1 MAEIKNMSYY
11 FNKQYFRNL
20 RVEIQ
25 NNAVDEKLLISLP
38 EGESFVDR
46 NKEMISFSFQYK
58 DGSFR
63 PWDIEGVRSFK
74 LTTVYPGLLMGMGY
88 AHELKHDDAVKC
100 GFSFDYVSGLPYLQ
114 GSSLKGT
121 LRDFFPEGDSKK
133 ERNKISYI
141 KELLGKSEAVDIEAL
156 KKNIF
161 EGGDTFLDVFPV
173 PENKTKILSPEYI
186 TPHNKG
192 KFANPIPI
200 KLIKVKPNITF
211 RFCFRLTDFTDESG
225 KVLVSVEEKLALFR
239 QLILD
244 GGIGAKT
251 NVGFGKFRER
261 PVLEEEPLCVR
272 KPFEKQTS
280 LEKKQTGTC
289 RNCGKQ
295 TVINRST
302 KRYFDYCRDCWQN
315 YKKEH
320 GK

>member
-1 MAEIKNMSYY
+1 MTDIKNMSYY

-25 NNAVDEKLLISLP
+25 NNGADEKLLISLP
-38 EGESFVDR
+38 EGESFAER
-46 NKEMISFSFQYK
+46 NKELISFPFQYR

-63 PWDIEGVRSFK
+63 PWDIEGVKSFQ

-88 AHELKHDDAVKC
+88 THELKHDDAVKC
-100 GFSFDYVSGLPYLQ
+100 GFSFDYVSGLPCLQ
-114 GSSLKGT
+114 SSSLKGT
-121 LRDFFPEGDSKK
+121 LRNLFPEGASEK
-133 ERNKISYI
+133 EKNKAAYI
-141 KELLGKSEAVDIEAL
+141 RALLGKGETVDIEML

-161 EGGDTFLDVFPV
+161 EGGDIFLDVFPV
-173 PENKTKILSPEYI
+173 PENKTEILSPEYI

-211 RFCFRLTDFTDESG
+211 RFCFLLTDFMDETG
-225 KVLVSVEEKLALFR
+225 EVLVSGEEKLALFR

-251 NVGFGKFRER
+251 NVGFGKFRES
-261 PVLEEEPLCVR
+261 PVPDEKSIFVKAPSFVK
-272 KPFEKQTS
+272 KPA
-280 LEKKQTGTC
+280 GTKPGIC
-289 RNCGKQ
+289 KNCGKQ
-295 TVINRST
+295 TVINKST
-302 KRYFDYCRDCWQN
+302 KRYFDYCQDCYQN

-320 GK
+320 RK